1 MSTSIL
7 HLYWK
12 TALFFGRG
20 QPIVPPYTKPF
31 SANSFSTI
39 SALRSPLQAAPGLL
53 LRVSWCQFLPLWS
66 RSLRVSPLSADT
78 HRLFFRDCSFP
89 DSPKPCVIRPDRN
102 PVVAAPLLHR
112 LAALLAG
119 ADLCLPSPNRQ
130 TCFDLHDRSRFLFL
144 CHVRSPLLCKTL
156 TDYGGLFGVA
166 QSSS

>member
-20 QPIVPPYTKPF
+20 QPIVPPPYTKPF

-53 LRVSWCQFLPLWS
+53 LRVSWCQFLPPWS

-89 DSPKPCVIRPDRN
+89 DSPKPCVIRPNRN
-102 PVVAAPLLHR
+102 PIVTTPLLHG
-112 LAALLAG
+112 LPALLAG
-119 ADLCLPSPNRQ
+119 ADLCLPIPNGQ
-130 TCFDLHDRSRFLFL
+130 TCFDLYDRSCFLFL
-144 CHVRSPLLCKTL
+144 CHVRSPHYVK
-156 TDYGGLFGVA
+156 
-166 QSSS
+166 SSDSL